1 MERNKL
7 ICLQFWYHMFGK
19 HTGQL
24 NVYIATN
31 TSETLTWS
39 QSGNQGDRWML
50 AQTTLTSQLTFKVK
64 LKRKVD
70 KVFLFYLP
78 GNEYERSLV
87 STCMFQFI
95 LEGVTLEGS
104 KGDIAVDD
112 VTVLEEGCRVISRWS
127 K

>member
-1 MERNKL
+1 
-7 ICLQFWYHMFGK
+7 MF
-19 HTGQL
+19 
-24 NVYIATN
+24 
-31 TSETLTWS
+31 
-39 QSGNQGDRWML
+39 

-112 VTVLEEGCRVISRWS
+112 VTVLEEGCRFISRWS